1 MEDKKSIL
9 EKLTMGAKAGATPG
23 LVIGVLSF
31 PVNYYLL
38 AVRHRN
44 EVSNA
49 LGKSYTPS
57 LQGLVAISVTT
68 AIILTICGVLYGL
81 FYMKLPWKTPFRK
94 AFSIGLGI
102 FILSRVEDLIVDY
115 PVSHGLV
122 FENALYS
129 APLLLSLYPY
139 LVGRLY
145 HRDAKD

>member
-9 EKLTMGAKAGATPG
+9 KKLTMGARAGATPG
-23 LVIGVLSF
+23 LVMGVLSF

-44 EVSNA
+44 EISNA

-57 LQGLVAISVTT
+57 LQGLAISVTT

-81 FYMKLPWKTPFRK
+81 FYMKLPLKTPFRK
-94 AFSIGLGI
+94 ALSIGLGI
-102 FILSRVEDLIVDY
+102 FILSRVEDLVVDY

-129 APLLLSLYPY
+129 APLLLFLYPY